1 MEPDYDLKSRLVK
14 NGLSQKQI
22 ASELKK
28 PHSTVSSW
36 LNGFSTM
43 PEECRIAINRMI
55 AAREMAMR
63 GNYKNI
69 GGSRR

>member
-22 ASELKK
+22 ATSLKK

-36 LNGFSTM
+36 LNGFSVM
-43 PEECRIAINRMI
+43 PQEYRVLIERIIER
-55 AAREMAMR
+55 REMTTR
-63 GNYKNI
+63 GSYQNI
-69 GGSRR
+69 GGERR